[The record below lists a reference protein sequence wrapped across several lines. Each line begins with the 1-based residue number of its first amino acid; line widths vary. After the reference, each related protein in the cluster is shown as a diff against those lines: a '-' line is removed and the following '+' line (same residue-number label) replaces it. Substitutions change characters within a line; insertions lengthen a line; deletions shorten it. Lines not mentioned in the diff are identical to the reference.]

1 MPVSVPPPL
10 ALHCEL
16 SPHTGCTPV
25 HNIHSQLLMSQYQPK
40 ERSTYNMYTLYMYT
54 AQLDS
59 PSDQQIQE
67 ATDIYV
73 TAVELRLM
81 DTPLTDTSI

>member
-1 MPVSVPPPL
+1 
-10 ALHCEL
+10 
-16 SPHTGCTPV
+16 
-25 HNIHSQLLMSQYQPK
+25 
-40 ERSTYNMYTLYMYT
+40 MYT

-81 DTPLTDTSI
+81 DIPLTDTSI